1 MITSRDDITQYLH
14 DILPVANNIEAFFP
28 LPKKI
33 KMYFLGRVV
42 LAYVTVTYIAANKCA
57 TYEVN
62 IIFKSI
68 EGKDCIGDVR
78 YDLAGTDGLHG

>member
-1 MITSRDDITQYLH
+1 MIPSRDDITQYLH

-28 LPKKI
+28 FPKKI
-33 KMYFLGRVV
+33 KMYSLGRVV

-62 IIFKSI
+62 IIFKS
-68 EGKDCIGDVR
+68 R
-78 YDLAGTDGLHG
+78 